1 MCGTVGWEV
10 WFKKWWPVTTF
21 PAFTQRIFVV
31 GIICLIWIQ
40 ITNSYVKWH
49 WTIYR
54 KMSFNWRCWLES
66 AFDAAE
72 QFKLRIFYQLWGYL
86 SSFKLK
92 KMKKQQKINSKG
104 NWYLLFFCFFIRILI
119 ETLDSESHCLQP
131 WLNHSP
137 KRTFLMSLHRLV
149 LCLLLLCWF
158 DSRITERQL
167 AWLSWNLVKGCRI
180 YMYII
185 DIEITFP

>member
-54 KMSFNWRCWLES
+54 KMSFNWRCWFES

-104 NWYLLFFCFFIRILI
+104 NWYLLFFLFFYKNTNRNSGQWKSLSSALV
-119 ETLDSESHCLQP
+119 EPQSKKNFSHEPPQISFMFIVAL
-131 WLNHSP
+131 
-137 KRTFLMSLHRLV
+137 LV
-149 LCLLLLCWF
+149 W
-158 DSRITERQL
+158 
-167 AWLSWNLVKGCRI
+167 
-180 YMYII
+180 
-185 DIEITFP
+185 